1 MTFLLILD
9 QNIKN
14 LKPGQKL
21 ICDIIAL
28 IAVAGEERGETQ

>member
-1 MTFLLILD
+1 MVFLLTLD

-21 ICDIIAL
+21 TCDLIAL
-28 IAVAGEERGETQ
+28 LVGWGEQRGENQ